1 VSDSAQRGAIAIVG
15 IGETDQGRLTGR
27 DSWDLLADA
36 SVRAI
41 SDSGIDKNTI
51 DGVITCGSLVVP
63 HARQHLRLADMLG
76 LPLRTFNETSALGGS
91 SGAASLRLALAVVE
105 AGLAT
110 TVLVASADN
119 LLSASSGRRDER
131 GSRSDA
137 LQRMMS
143 IHDLEF
149 IEPYGNIPAANMAM
163 IARRHMHEFGWTR
176 EQFAHVPVAARE
188 YAAATP
194 GAVMTKPIAPDDVLA
209 APMVSDP
216 FGRLDCSIVSDGGV
230 AYIVTSADRAK
241 DAAKP
246 PVHVLGVSSIFSTY
260 FTPSF
265 PDVVDYPRSM
275 IRTTSDAALAKA
287 GVDRSA
293 VDVVSVPD
301 VFSGVVPIVLD
312 HAGFCEPGEGGAFV
326 ASGAIAR
333 GGSLPVNTHG
343 GNLAYTHPGNPG
355 QMFNVV
361 EMVKQLRGDQ
371 GDRQVKDA
379 ELAFVHSFG
388 GTFAQHTSVVLSNR
402 L

>member
-1 VSDSAQRGAIAIVG
+1 VSAHRGAVAVVG
-15 IGETDQGRLTGR
+15 IGETEQGRLPGR

-36 SVRAI
+36 SIRAI
-41 SDSGIDKNTI
+41 ADSGIAKDDI

-76 LPLRTFNETSALGGS
+76 LPLRTYNETSALGGS
-91 SGAASLRLALAVVE
+91 SGAGNLRTAMAVIE

-119 LLSASSGRRDER
+119 LLTASTGRSDLRD
-131 GSRSDA
+131 SRSDA

-163 IARRHMHEFGWTR
+163 IARRHMHEFKWTR
-176 EQFAHVPVAARE
+176 EQFAHVPVAARAH
-188 YAAATP
+188 AAATP
-194 GAVMTKPIAPDDVLA
+194 GAVMTTPVTIEDVLGA
-209 APMVSDP
+209 RMVAEP
-216 FGRLDCSIVSDGGV
+216 FGKLDCSIVSDGGV
-230 AYIVTSADRAK
+230 AYIVTSAERAN
-241 DAAKP
+241 DLPRP
-246 PVHVLGVSSIFSTY
+246 PAHVLGVSSIYATY
-260 FTPSF
+260 YTPSF
-265 PDVVDYPRSM
+265 PDLVDFPRSM
-275 IRTTSDAALAKA
+275 IRTSTDEALAMA
-287 GVDRSA
+287 GVDRGD
-293 VDVVSVPD
+293 VDVASVPD

-326 ASGAIAR
+326 ASGAIGP

-371 GDRQVKDA
+371 GDRQVPDA
-379 ELAFVHSFG
+379 EIAFVHSFG